1 MESVKKKEKEKEI
14 NLNNP
19 RLYINRELSWLEFN
33 RRVLEEAEDLNNPLL
48 ERLKFIAIFFTNLD
62 EFFMIRVA
70 GLKQMVSANINKP
83 SFDGLTPKEQLKRI
97 TQKTKQLLRETEL
110 QYKKLTSELKKES
123 IYIHKYSELPKNLK
137 KKADKYFE
145 EFVYPVLTPLA
156 VDLTHPFPHLPSL
169 SFNIIVEMISE
180 DLKFGV
186 IPIPKVLPRFIK
198 LKEKEKEE
206 HYLYLEDLII
216 HHIEKLFPN
225 QEIRS
230 IATFRVTRDADIII
244 QEDEADDLLEEI
256 EKGLRK
262 RRFGKPVRLEINGG
276 SEFIFNFLKDE
287 LEIKDYDIYKLEVP
301 LNLSDL
307 WSLYKEI
314 DRPDLKFSPYVPY
327 YPPQFNIDIFN
338 ALKSHEFILF
348 PPYESF
354 DPIVELIEEAAEDP
368 NVLAIKQTLY
378 RVGKNSP
385 IVEALSKAAQKGKEV
400 TAVVE
405 IKARFD
411 EESNIVWAKRLEEEG
426 VHVIYGIPGLKTHAK
441 LLMIVRKEEN
451 GIKRYV
457 HLGTGNYNVETAK
470 IYSDVSYLT
479 SLPEIGEDVSKI
491 FNVLT
496 GYFHPPNLSKLFISP
511 VNLKSKILE
520 MIEEE
525 TKLGKEGRIIAKMN
539 SLVDPDVIRA
549 LYKASQEGVKIDLIV
564 RGICCL
570 RPGIKGVSENIRVIS
585 IVGKYLEHA
594 RIFYFKADGEEK
606 IFISSAD
613 WMPRNFHRRIETLV
627 PIENF
632 QLKRKLRDILEIQ
645 LRDTAKARILMPDG
659 SYIRP
664 KERNFNSQE
673 YFEKWVRQIK

>member
-1 MESVKKKEKEKEI
+1 MESVKEKKEI
-14 NLNNP
+14 NLDNP
-19 RLYINRELSWLEFN
+19 KLYINRELSWLEFN

-48 ERLKFIAIFFTNLD
+48 ERFKFIAIFFTNLD

-70 GLKQMVSANINKP
+70 GLKKMVSANINRP
-83 SFDGLTPKEQLKRI
+83 SFDGLTPKEQLRKI
-97 TQKTKQLLRETEL
+97 TQKTKQLLKEMEV
-110 QYKKLTSELKKES
+110 QYRKLTCELKTEK
-123 IYIHKYSELPKNLK
+123 IYIHKYSDLPKTLK
-137 KKADKYFE
+137 KRADKYFE

-169 SFNIIVEMISE
+169 SFNIIVEIISE
-180 DLKFGV
+180 ELKFGL
-186 IPIPKVLPRFIK
+186 IPIPKVLPRFVK
-198 LKEKEKEE
+198 LKEQEREE

-216 HHIEKLFPN
+216 HHIGKLFPD

-230 IATFRVTRDADIII
+230 VATFRVTRDADIII

-276 SEFIFNFLKDE
+276 SNFILNFLKDE
-287 LEIKDYDIYKLEVP
+287 LEIKDYDIYKLNIP

-307 WSLYKEI
+307 WSLYREI
-314 DRPDLKFSPYVPY
+314 DRSDLKFSPYVPY
-327 YPPQFNIDIFN
+327 YPHQFNIEIFN
-338 ALKSHEFILF
+338 ALKNHEFILF
-348 PPYESF
+348 HPYESF
-354 DPIVELIEEAAEDP
+354 DPVVELVEEAVEDP

-378 RVGKNSP
+378 RAGRNSP
-385 IVEALSKAAQKGKEV
+385 IVEALSRAAQKGKEV

-426 VHVIYGIPGLKTHAK
+426 VHVIYGISGLKTHAK
-441 LLMIVRKEEN
+441 LLMIVRKEES

-457 HLGTGNYNVETAK
+457 HIGTGNYNVETAK

-479 SLPEIGEDVSKI
+479 SDPEIGEDVSRI

-496 GYFHPPNLSKLFISP
+496 GYFHPPELSKLFISP
-511 VNLKSKILE
+511 VDLKKKILE

-525 TKLGKEGRIIAKMN
+525 AELGERGRIIAKMN
-539 SLVDPDVIRA
+539 FLVDPDVIRA
-549 LYKASQEGVKIDLIV
+549 LYRASQAGVKIDLIV

-570 RPGIKGVSENIRVIS
+570 RPGIEGVSENIKVIS

-594 RIFYFKADGEEK
+594 RIFYFGAGGEEK
-606 IFISSAD
+606 VFISSAD
-613 WMPRNFHRRIETLV
+613 WMPRNFHRRVETLV
-627 PIENF
+627 PIEDRE
-632 QLKRKLRDILEIQ
+632 LKEKLKTILEIQ
-645 LRDTAKARILMPDG
+645 LRDTAKARILLPTG
-659 SYIRP
+659 EYTRP
-664 KERNFNSQE
+664 EEREFNSQE
-673 YFEKWVRQIK
+673 YFERWVRRIK

>member
-1 MESVKKKEKEKEI
+1 MESVKEKEKGI

-19 RLYINRELSWLEFN
+19 KLYINRELSWLEFN

-97 TQKTKQLLRETEL
+97 TQKTKQLLKETEL

-186 IPIPKVLPRFIK
+186 IPIPKVLPRFIR

-216 HHIEKLFPN
+216 HHIRKLFPN

-314 DRPDLKFSPYVPY
+314 DRPDLKFPPYVPY

-378 RVGKNSP
+378 RVGRNSP

-441 LLMIVRKEEN
+441 LLMIVRREEN

-470 IYSDVSYLT
+470 IYSDISYLT
-479 SLPEIGEDVSKI
+479 SLPGIGEDVSKI

-525 TKLGKEGRIIAKMN
+525 ATLGKEGRIIAKMN

>member
-1 MESVKKKEKEKEI
+1 MESVKEKREI
-14 NLNNP
+14 NLDNP
-19 RLYINRELSWLEFN
+19 KLYINRELSWLEFN
-33 RRVLEEAEDLNNPLL
+33 KRVLEEAEDLNNPLL

-70 GLKQMVSANINKP
+70 GLKKMVSANINRP
-83 SFDGLTPKEQLKRI
+83 SFDGLTPKEQLRKI
-97 TQKTKQLLRETEL
+97 AQKTKQLLRETET
-110 QYKKLTSELKKES
+110 QYRKLISELKAEK
-123 IYIHKYSELPKNLK
+123 IYIHKYSDLPRTLK
-137 KKADKYFE
+137 KRADKYFE

-169 SFNIIVEMISE
+169 SFNIIVEIISE
-180 DLKFGV
+180 ELKFGL
-186 IPIPKVLPRFIK
+186 IPIPKVLPRFVK
-198 LKEKEKEE
+198 LKEKDKEE

-216 HHIEKLFPN
+216 HHIGKLFPD

-230 IATFRVTRDADIII
+230 VATFRVTRDADIII

-276 SEFIFNFLKDE
+276 SSFILNFLKDE
-287 LEIKDYDIYKLEVP
+287 LEIKDYDIYKLDIP

-307 WSLYKEI
+307 WSFYREI
-314 DRPDLKFSPYVPY
+314 DRSDLKFPPHIPY
-327 YPPQFNIDIFN
+327 YPPQFNIEIFN
-338 ALKSHEFILF
+338 ALRSHEFILF
-348 PPYESF
+348 HPYESF
-354 DPIVELIEEAAEDP
+354 DPVVELVEEATEDP

-378 RVGKNSP
+378 RAGKNSP

-479 SLPEIGEDVSKI
+479 SDPEIGEDVSRI

-496 GYFHPPNLSKLFISP
+496 GYFHPPELSKLFISP
-511 VNLKSKILE
+511 VDLKKKILE

-525 TKLGKEGRIIAKMN
+525 AELGERGRIIAKMN
-539 SLVDPDVIRA
+539 SLVDPDAIKA
-549 LYKASQEGVKIDLIV
+549 LYRASQAGVKIDLIV

-570 RPGIKGVSENIRVIS
+570 RPGIEGVSENIRVIS

-594 RIFYFKADGEEK
+594 RIFYFGAGGEGK
-606 IFISSAD
+606 VFISSAD
-613 WMPRNFHRRIETLV
+613 WMPRNFHRRVETLV
-627 PIENF
+627 PIEDKK
-632 QLKRKLRDILEIQ
+632 LKEKLKAILEIQ
-645 LRDTAKARILMPDG
+645 LRDTAKARILLPTG
-659 SYIRP
+659 EYTRP
-664 KERNFNSQE
+664 EEREFNSQE
-673 YFEKWVRQIK
+673 YFERWVRRIK